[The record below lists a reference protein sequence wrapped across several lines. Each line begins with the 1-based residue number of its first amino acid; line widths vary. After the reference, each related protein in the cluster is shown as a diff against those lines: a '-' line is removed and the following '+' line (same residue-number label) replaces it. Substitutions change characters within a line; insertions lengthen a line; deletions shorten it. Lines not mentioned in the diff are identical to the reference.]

1 MSEQRTFVVD
11 RIENDHAVLIGD
23 DRTEYTLPRA
33 HIPAGA
39 GEGTVLKVR
48 VEGDAPDWTSAIADA
63 AEQSRRVEEAKQ
75 RMDALKKSDPGGN
88 LKL

>member
-11 RIENDHAVLIGD
+11 RIENDRAVLIGD
-23 DRTEYTLPRA
+23 DKTEYTLPHA
-33 HIPAGA
+33 DLPVGA

-48 VEGDAPDWTSAIADA
+48 VDADAPDWTSAIADA
-63 AEQSRRVEEAKQ
+63 AEQSRRVEEARR
-75 RMDALKKSDPGGN
+75 RMDALRKGDPGGD